1 MVMQSSL
8 DSSVSIS
15 YNPSSGFRGT
25 YILTHS
31 TKLRNSVSGQPEA
44 KIMQK
49 IEIVSAA
56 EKFDLFARD
65 YDKSTDNRT
74 WDNMLLDVL
83 GKVAG
88 KSILDIGSGTG
99 RLAAKL
105 SSFGARVT
113 GIDISEKM
121 VEISSRRCL
130 KNAEFIQSDVLDFK
144 LSQPFDIVVSAFT
157 FCYIEDKRQAFS
169 RVFGFLE
176 IGGIF
181 ALFATSQI
189 RDTIAK
195 STKGFIAAP
204 FFPNQPEDLSNLM
217 EETGF
222 VIDEW
227 REIHSSG
234 SPTFLLVKTQKPY
247 IK

>member
-1 MVMQSSL
+1 M
-8 DSSVSIS
+8 
-15 YNPSSGFRGT
+15 
-25 YILTHS
+25 
-31 TKLRNSVSGQPEA
+31 EA
-44 KIMQK
+44 KIMRK
-49 IEIVSAA
+49 IEVVSTA
-56 EKFDLFARD
+56 EKFDLFAQD
-65 YDKSTDNRT
+65 YDKSTDSKT

-105 SSFGARVT
+105 SSFDARVT

-121 VEISSRRCL
+121 VDISSRRCL
-130 KNAEFIQSDVLDFK
+130 RNAEFIQSDVLDFRP
-144 LSQPFDIVVSAFT
+144 SQPFDIVVSAFT

-169 RVFGFLE
+169 RIFGFLE
-176 IGGIF
+176 VGGIF
-181 ALFATSQI
+181 ALLATSQI

-195 STKGFIAAP
+195 STKGLIEAP
-204 FFPNQPEDLSNLM
+204 FFPNQPEDLSSLM

-222 VIDEW
+222 AIDDWE
-227 REIHSSG
+227 EIHSSG
-234 SPTFLLVKTQKPY
+234 TLTTATGSSTILLVRTQRPY